1 MWCKTETSCTSVSM
15 YKIQISIIAVS
26 VLLLEAC
33 ASVSSIQQEI
43 TNTMHSQQKAWN
55 MGDLVGFMNGYWES
69 DSLRFLGKDGV
80 TLGWKSSLERYQRAY
95 PSKEKMGTLRFDD
108 LRIEVLNG
116 KNAYVDGRWNL
127 FRSADTLSGHFTLL
141 WKRINGRW
149 VIVSDHSS

>member
-1 MWCKTETSCTSVSM
+1 M
-15 YKIQISIIAVS
+15 Q
-26 VLLLEAC
+26 
-33 ASVSSIQQEI
+33 
-43 TNTMHSQQKAWN
+43 SQQKAWN
-55 MGDLVGFMNGYWES
+55 NGDLEAFMKGYWES

-80 TLGWKSSLERYQRAY
+80 TLGWKASLERYERAY
-95 PSKEKMGTLRFDD
+95 PSKEKMGTLRFED

-127 FRSADTLSGHFTLL
+127 FRTSDTLNGHFTLL

>member
-1 MWCKTETSCTSVSM
+1 M
-15 YKIQISIIAVS
+15 YKNRIFGLVILVF
-26 VLLLEAC
+26 LLEAC
-33 ASVSSIQQEI
+33 SSVSSIQQEI
-43 TNTMHSQQKAWN
+43 KSTMESQQVSWN
-55 MGDLVGFMNGYWES
+55 TGDLVGFMNGYWES

-80 TLGWKSSLERYQRAY
+80 TLGWKSSLERYQRSY
-95 PSKEKMGTLRFDD
+95 PSKDKMGMLRFED

-127 FRSADTLSGHFTLL
+127 FRSTDTLSGHFTLL

>member
-1 MWCKTETSCTSVSM
+1 M
-15 YKIQISIIAVS
+15 YKIRIFGFVIFAF
-26 VLLLEAC
+26 LFEAC
-33 ASVSSIQQEI
+33 SSVSSIQQEI
-43 TNTMHSQQKAWN
+43 KSTMNSQQKAWN
-55 MGDLVGFMNGYWES
+55 AGDLVGFMNGYWES

-80 TLGWKSSLERYQRAY
+80 TLGWKSSLERYQRSY
-95 PSKEKMGTLRFDD
+95 PSREKMGTLRFEE

-127 FRSADTLSGHFTLL
+127 FRSSDTLSGHFTLL

>member
-1 MWCKTETSCTSVSM
+1 M
-15 YKIQISIIAVS
+15 
-26 VLLLEAC
+26 LLLEAC
-33 ASVSSIQQEI
+33 AVNDKLGNPIMIGIVLVWRVE
-43 TNTMHSQQKAWN
+43 NT
-55 MGDLVGFMNGYWES
+55 GDLVGFMNGYWES

-80 TLGWKSSLERYQRAY
+80 TLGWKASLERYQRAY
-95 PSKEKMGTLRFDD
+95 PSKEKMGTLRFEE

>member
-1 MWCKTETSCTSVSM
+1 M
-15 YKIQISIIAVS
+15 YKIQIAIIAVS

-43 TNTMHSQQKAWN
+43 TNTMHSQQKSWN
-55 MGDLVGFMNGYWES
+55 RGDLVGFMNGYWES

-80 TLGWKSSLERYQRAY
+80 TLGWKASLERYQRVY

>member
-1 MWCKTETSCTSVSM
+1 MVM
-15 YKIQISIIAVS
+15 
-26 VLLLEAC
+26 LLIEAC
-33 ASVSSIQQEI
+33 TSVSSIQKEI
-43 TNTMHSQQKAWN
+43 SNTMHSQQKAWN

-80 TLGWKSSLERYQRAY
+80 TLGWQSSLERYQRVY
-95 PSKEKMGTLRFDD
+95 PSKEKMGTLKFDE

-116 KNAYVDGRWNL
+116 NNAYVDGRWNL
-127 FRSADTLSGHFTLL
+127 FRSSDTLSGHFTLL

>member
-1 MWCKTETSCTSVSM
+1 
-15 YKIQISIIAVS
+15 
-26 VLLLEAC
+26 
-33 ASVSSIQQEI
+33 
-43 TNTMHSQQKAWN
+43 MHSQQKAWN

-80 TLGWKSSLERYQRAY
+80 TLGWKASLERYQRVY

>member
-1 MWCKTETSCTSVSM
+1 MWCKTEISCTSVSM
-15 YKIQISIIAVS
+15 YKNRIFGLVILVF
-26 VLLLEAC
+26 LLEAC
-33 ASVSSIQQEI
+33 SSVSSIQQEI
-43 TNTMHSQQKAWN
+43 KSTMESQQVSWN
-55 MGDLVGFMNGYWES
+55 TGDLVGFMNGYWES

-80 TLGWKSSLERYQRAY
+80 TLGWKSSLERYQRSY
-95 PSKEKMGTLRFDD
+95 PSKDKMGMLRFED

-127 FRSADTLSGHFTLL
+127 FRSTDTLSGHFTLL

>member
-1 MWCKTETSCTSVSM
+1 MF
-15 YKIQISIIAVS
+15 
-26 VLLLEAC
+26 LLEAC
-33 ASVSSIQQEI
+33 STVSSIQHEI
-43 TNTMHSQQKAWN
+43 TNTMYSQQKAWN

-95 PSKEKMGTLRFDD
+95 PSREKMGTLKFDE

>member
-1 MWCKTETSCTSVSM
+1 M
-15 YKIQISIIAVS
+15 YKNRFFGFFIFMF
-26 VLLLEAC
+26 LLEAC
-33 ASVSSIQQEI
+33 TSVSSIQHEI
-43 TNTMHSQQKAWN
+43 TNTMHAQQKAWN

-80 TLGWKSSLERYQRAY
+80 TLGWKSSLERYQRVY
-95 PSKEKMGTLRFDD
+95 PSNEKMGTLRFDN

-116 KNAYVDGRWNL
+116 KSAYVDGRWNL
-127 FRSADTLSGHFTLL
+127 FRSSDTLSGHFTLL